1 MKKEMEKQDR
11 ERRKEEERLLREK
24 QRQEEKYQREERRE
38 HERRE
43 KFLQKELLK
52 VGYYPNNMSELIV
65 YLYSINCNI
74 YNISLLPDLPPLC
87 SQLPFSVCL
96 LSRLKEGNKWKKF
109 VEKERLQDR
118 KSLWRGQHYA
128 ELPRNL
134 WS

>member
-52 VGYYPNNMSELIV
+52 VGYYPNNSSSLIV

-74 YNISLLPDLPPLC
+74 YNISLLPNLP
-87 SQLPFSVCL
+87 QF
-96 LSRLKEGNKWKKF
+96 
-109 VEKERLQDR
+109 
-118 KSLWRGQHYA
+118 
-128 ELPRNL
+128 